1 MYLYTLLGSFTYI
14 RIKSEKEKKEQTVG
28 EAAAAGGKEPKL
40 ILLLLSVCTQNLE
53 GKKEGLNRPNVNLSL
68 IFISNVYLPS
78 FHANGPT
85 TYVFLSYLCTYS
97 SSKLFSCLVL
107 FSPPQT

>member
-1 MYLYTLLGSFTYI
+1 MVWMYLYTLLGSFTYI

-53 GKKEGLNRPNVNLSL
+53 GKKGGIEQTKCE
-68 IFISNVYLPS
+68 FISYIYLKRLSPFFLS
-78 FHANGPT
+78 VCCANGPT
-85 TYVFLSYLCTYS
+85 KHVFLSLLSYRAGH
-97 SSKLFSCLVL
+97 
-107 FSPPQT
+107 